1 MALMADATL
10 EAFILRIISNEK
22 IMNLMNL
29 PTIYSNDDEKTK
41 TRKRKVLIDKFIN
54 KTAQI
59 PTGLGDEFKEIE
71 IDNKKY
77 SNYGKTRI
85 TVSFAQS
92 IAMHNDIFGN
102 PQVDINVYYDNTNL
116 DNVFKIID
124 LISDEFS
131 GQDLEIKSETENS
144 FIRNIRCEGQTSQT
158 AMINNYER
166 MGIRFSFYAT
176 LYKN

>member
-1 MALMADATL
+1 MALRANDTL
-10 EAFILRIISNEK
+10 EAFVLRIISNEK

-41 TRKRKVLIDKFIN
+41 IKKRKVLIDKFIT

-59 PTGLGDEFKEIE
+59 PTGLGDEFKEIK
-71 IDNKKY
+71 IDEKKY
-77 SNYGKTRI
+77 LNYGKIRI
-85 TVSFAQS
+85 TVAFAQS

-102 PQVDINVYYDNTNL
+102 PQIDINIYYDNTNL

-131 GQDLEIKSETENS
+131 GKNLEINTENNNS

-166 MGIRFSFYAT
+166 IGIRFSFFAT

>member
-1 MALMADATL
+1 M
-10 EAFILRIISNEK
+10 
-22 IMNLMNL
+22 
-29 PTIYSNDDEKTK
+29 
-41 TRKRKVLIDKFIN
+41 
-54 KTAQI
+54 
-59 PTGLGDEFKEIE
+59 GDEFKEIE

-131 GQDLEIKSETENS
+131 GQDLEIKSENENS